1 MAKRGRPK
9 GSIIRLLDDPGRF
22 EAVIAFACIEYGGW
36 RPYLAARLATFL
48 IASDRPITTESVEGV
63 LLKSSTTH
71 STTIAGH
78 EDRLRRKIPEI
89 VDRANERE
97 WAWFTMS
104 SNLIFAL
111 GKCIAEDNSGGL
123 HLTLEM
129 LRQAG
134 WSETLDRV
142 AKRIDASLRGNFP
155 PAEGSLSRTAARLL
169 RQVRQ
174 TAI

>member
-1 MAKRGRPK
+1 MVKRGRPE

-22 EAVIAFACIEYGGW
+22 EVAVAFAFTECFGW
-36 RPYLAARLATFL
+36 RPYHAARLATFL
-48 IASDRPITTESVEGV
+48 IASTRPITTESMEGV
-63 LLKSSTTH
+63 LLKSSMTH

-78 EDRLRRKIPEI
+78 EDRLRRKIPEV

-97 WAWFTMS
+97 WAWLTMS
-104 SNLIFAL
+104 SSLIFAL
-111 GKCIAEDNSGGL
+111 VKCIAEGNSGGL
-123 HLTLEM
+123 HLTLKM

-142 AKRIDASLRGNFP
+142 AKRIDSSLRGNFP
-155 PAEGSLSRTAARLL
+155 PAEGPLSRTAARLL

-174 TAI
+174 TAV

>member
-22 EAVIAFACIEYGGW
+22 EAAFAFAFTEYLGW
-36 RPYLAARLATFL
+36 RPYLATRLATFL

-104 SNLIFAL
+104 SSLIFTMVESF
-111 GKCIAEDNSGGL
+111 AEGNSGGL
-123 HLTLEM
+123 HITLEM

-142 AKRIDASLRGNFP
+142 AKRMDVSLRGNFP
-155 PAEGSLSRTAARLL
+155 PAEGPLRRSAARLL

-174 TAI
+174 TV

>member
-22 EAVIAFACIEYGGW
+22 EAVIAFACTEYGRW

-63 LLKSSTTH
+63 LLKSSTTFH
-71 STTIAGH
+71 EH

-104 SNLIFAL
+104 SSLIFAL
-111 GKCIAEDNSGGL
+111 VKCIAEGNSGGL

-155 PAEGSLSRTAARLL
+155 PAEGPLSRTAARLL
-169 RQVRQ
+169 RRVRQ
-174 TAI
+174 TAV